1 MGVQRRRAA
10 MRTRRRIVGI
20 GRVRRRAASPRSR
33 GRGLSSSSGVPSV
46 VRATFALDVI
56 DGPLDCDC
64 CAWLTRAAAL
74 FAQSQSK

>member
-1 MGVQRRRAA
+1 MRVQRRRAA

-56 DGPLDCDC
+56 DGPLDRLAD
-64 CAWLTRAAAL
+64 TRRSAICPI
-74 FAQSQSK
+74 SE

>member
-1 MGVQRRRAA
+1 MRVQRRRAA

-20 GRVRRRAASPRSR
+20 GRERRRAASPRSR
-33 GRGLSSSSGVPSV
+33 GRGLSSSSGVPTECVPRS
-46 VRATFALDVI
+46 LDVI